1 MRAFLLEEQRIV
13 KKVLKAKAGDA
24 ASKEEGAAPAT
35 TPAAKEAERGR
46 RRPRR
51 SPARRQLP
59 RKSNPT

>member
-35 TPAAKEAERGR
+35 TPAAKEAEKGKETAKKESSKKTA
-46 RRPRR
+46 P
-51 SPARRQLP
+51 
-59 RKSNPT
+59 KKK